1 MLLRNDL
8 KNFKKYML
16 LDTYKFYV
24 LSLNILDAWGVN
36 ICVN

>member
-1 MLLRNDL
+1 MMLIRNDL

-24 LSLNILDAWGVN
+24 LSLNILDA
-36 ICVN
+36 